1 MNIRTQIIVAVI
13 VLAAF
18 AYLVG
23 KIRKNKLEL
32 KYARSWII
40 MGVLI
45 LLLDIFPGIIAKLAD
60 ICGIGIPV
68 NMIFFLGFCFLLA
81 LTFTL
86 SVLVSGLSQK
96 TKVLTQRI
104 GILEELIRRECGEGP
119 AIGEKELLKEKDV
132 FENDKES

>member
-18 AYLVG
+18 AYLIG

-32 KYARSWII
+32 KYALSWIV
-40 MGVLI
+40 MGALI
-45 LLLDIFPGIIAKLAD
+45 LLLDFFPGIIAKLAE
-60 ICGIGIPV
+60 ICGIGMPI

-86 SVLVSGLSQK
+86 KIIRFILKILGLVSRIVIFYVSLS
-96 TKVLTQRI
+96 V
-104 GILEELIRRECGEGP
+104 
-119 AIGEKELLKEKDV
+119 V
-132 FENDKES
+132 FQVTMAA

>member
-18 AYLVG
+18 AYLIG

-32 KYARSWII
+32 KYALSWIV
-40 MGVLI
+40 MGALI
-45 LLLDIFPGIIAKLAD
+45 LLLDFFPGIIAKLAE
-60 ICGIGIPV
+60 ICGIGMPI

-104 GILEELIRRECGEGP
+104 GILEDVIRRECGGQT
-119 AIGEKELLKEKDV
+119 AVKENELHKEKDV
-132 FENDKES
+132 SDNDRES

>member
-1 MNIRTQIIVAVI
+1 MNIRTQIIVAVV

-18 AYLVG
+18 FYLIG

-32 KYARSWII
+32 KYALSWII

-45 LLLDIFPGIIAKLAD
+45 LLLDIFPGIIAKLAE
-60 ICGIGIPV
+60 ICGIGIPI

-104 GILEELIRRECGEGP
+104 GILEEILRREGNSQT
-119 AIGEKELLKEKDV
+119 AAAEKELHKEKDV
-132 FENDKES
+132 LENDKEC

>member
-18 AYLVG
+18 AYLIG

-32 KYARSWII
+32 KYALSWIV
-40 MGVLI
+40 MGALL
-45 LLLDIFPGIIAKLAD
+45 LLLDFFPGIIAKLAE
-60 ICGIGIPV
+60 ICGIGMPI

-104 GILEELIRRECGEGP
+104 GILEDVIRRECGGQTVV
-119 AIGEKELLKEKDV
+119 KENELHKEKDV
-132 FENDKES
+132 SDNDRES